1 MVGIP
6 DDRYGVPFIYKLQ
19 GTSTASPFYMYYYSL
34 QGTYQYRISFL
45 HVQLQGISTA
55 SLFYMYYYRVSVPHL
70 LSTCTY
76 TGYQYRIPFLNVLL
90 QGISTLSSF

>member
-6 DDRYGVPFIYKLQ
+6 DDRYGTGTFYLQ
-19 GTSTASPFYMYYYSL
+19 ITG
-34 QGTYQYRISFL
+34 YQYRISFL
-45 HVQLQGISTA
+45 HVLLQPTGYQYRISFLHVLLQGISTA